1 MVLPAGGPASRGD
14 VHHCPT
20 SADGAQGL
28 IPRTPPAELAASSSS
43 SYAPGVQLVDLLV
56 DGAVRNVRQR
66 SDNPALL
73 SRLNRAVQTAGR
85 VEVRRAAATPP
96 APTPAGRLDAL
107 LHNVVFVAEV
117 DDDAIAGYEATAAKW
132 SLAVTAD
139 HAYRSPSYSKL
150 IAKAKDLHRPVHPWC
165 DCREPDGDPPGTPFR
180 DAVADGARAR
190 PRRADRRGGI
200 VGRVRPRDRRRRP
213 AVIGNP
219 NALDQARR
227 DLATSRIGAGT
238 LAFTGEELDPNP
250 NYSAAGVPIASV
262 TIYVG
267 PGGGVYQ
274 PCRRVRAGAVAG
286 AARDVLRVPRRRAP
300 AGGLV
305 PAPVAASSSS
315 SSSPAC
321 TSPASALLS
330 RPWPSSSTTAGA

>member
-1 MVLPAGGPASRGD
+1 M
-14 VHHCPT
+14 
-20 SADGAQGL
+20 
-28 IPRTPPAELAASSSS
+28 
-43 SYAPGVQLVDLLV
+43 QLVDLLV

-73 SRLNRAVQTAGR
+73 SRLTRAVQTAGR

-117 DDDAIAGYEATAAKW
+117 DDDAIAGYEATASKW

-139 HAYRSPSYSKL
+139 HAYRSPQLLAL

-180 DAVADGARAR
+180 DAVQMAHELGLDEPIGEAESSAEFDHAIAHGARL
-190 PRRADRRGGI
+190 
-200 VGRVRPRDRRRRP
+200 
-213 AVIGNP
+213 VIGNP

-238 LAFTGEELDPNP
+238 LAFTGEELEPNP

-267 PGGGVYQ
+267 PGGDVYQ
-274 PCRRVRAGAVAG
+274 PV
-286 AARDVLRVPRRRAP
+286 DVFAP
-300 AGGLV
+300 AL
-305 PAPVAASSSS
+305 
-315 SSSPAC
+315 SPAQRETFC
-321 TSPASALLS
+321 VYHAAALRPADWS
-330 RPWPSSSTTAGA
+330 RLR